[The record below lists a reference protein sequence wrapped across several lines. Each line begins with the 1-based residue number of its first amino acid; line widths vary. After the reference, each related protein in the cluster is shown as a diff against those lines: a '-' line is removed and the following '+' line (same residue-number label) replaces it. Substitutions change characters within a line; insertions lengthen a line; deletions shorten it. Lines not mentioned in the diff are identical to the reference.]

1 MVDGGREGQRGE
13 MANAGDRQ
21 GVGTGLRVG
30 EAVGRG
36 GGADILGRRL
46 CSEALAMTRAICSWL
61 ALSCSAAFALSRDIC
76 SWLVLSCSIPCPTVA
91 RSRAIVWS
99 NCANSGDS

>member
-21 GVGTGLRVG
+21 RVGTGLRVG
-30 EAVGRG
+30 VAVSRG
-36 GGADILGRRL
+36 GGPDIFDRRL

-61 ALSCSAAFALSRDIC
+61 I
-76 SWLVLSCSIPCPTVA
+76 LSCSISCPTVA

-99 NCANSGDS
+99 NCANSGDRATVGATSSGAV